1 MVIKKVGKEWG
12 VYHCHGKLKGK
23 LIHKFPTYKKALA
36 QHTAIILSQQK
47 RKR

>member
-23 LIHKFPTYKKALA
+23 LIHKFPIYAAAFKMHQAIEISKKK
-36 QHTAIILSQQK
+36 K
-47 RKR
+47 R